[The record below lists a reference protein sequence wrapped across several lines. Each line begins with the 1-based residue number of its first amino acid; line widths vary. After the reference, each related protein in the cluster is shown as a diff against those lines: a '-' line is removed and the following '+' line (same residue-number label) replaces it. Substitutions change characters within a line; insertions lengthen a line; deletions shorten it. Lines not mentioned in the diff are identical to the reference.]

1 MTVPPEPERDRFSK
15 AAYRDR
21 TRIAPGARARGRWAG
36 RGAQA
41 HVVTRARTFRR
52 AQACLGWEW
61 GGGRVGGI
69 ENLRLRRW
77 RKAGAVVCRAVI
89 AVAVGRRS
97 VRGGGRGG
105 AGISISRCRRRRRRR
120 RHHHCVPL
128 KRLAR
133 RKRTIVSMRSRQEA
147 AASRPQN
154 DEQTPAVGGPR
165 R

>member
-1 MTVPPEPERDRFSK
+1 MTVPPEPERYRFSK

-21 TRIAPGARARGRWAG
+21 TRIAPGARARGRWVG
-36 RGAQA
+36 RGARA
-41 HVVTRARTFRR
+41 HVVTRARTFVEHKL
-52 AQACLGWEW
+52 AWDGSGVAGEW
-61 GGGRVGGI
+61 VG
-69 ENLRLRRW
+69 LRLRRW

-105 AGISISRCRRRRRRR
+105 AGISISRCRRRHH
-120 RHHHCVPL
+120 HHHCVPL

-147 AASRPQN
+147 AACRPQN
-154 DEQTPAVGGPR
+154 DEQTPAPAVGGPR